1 MAIARKHLVDDA
13 TPGCYHLISRCVRR
27 GFLCGVAYAHRRDWV
42 RNLVEGAARCFAV
55 DVLTYAVMDNH
66 CHLVVRTDPARVDNW
81 SDREVAERWATAHP
95 RRAFTAEPVAWEE
108 SEIACCAADPL
119 WIARH
124 RARLASLSW
133 FMKAI
138 KEPIAKRANREDGCT
153 GHFWEG
159 RFKSVRLLDQQ
170 AVVACMAYVDLN
182 PRSAAARRRRL
193 ARSHDVGGRHDRRRH
208 RQPRRA
214 RRRGRQTR
222 HPLDRRH
229 RRRALP
235 TTRYRV
241 AAPMVRRSSGT
252 TCRSDGAAWSHAIAE
267 PLNHRRSTPIRR
279 NPARWAGLVGFVGG
293 GGRAARSLGRSRACL
308 RFPVSSNS
316 CWGGR

>member
-1 MAIARKHLVDDA
+1 MGPFCPYRAPMAIARKHLVDDA

-214 RRRGRQTR
+214 RSSTPSPGSTDNPIPDSSANGAPFIGNDLPVGRGGVVAR
-222 HPLDRRH
+222 HCRAPESSSQHPNKAKPGSVGRVGRVRW
-229 RRRALP
+229 RRRP
-235 TTRYRV
+235 
-241 AAPMVRRSSGT
+241 SS
-252 TCRSDGAAWSHAIAE
+252 AE
-267 PLNHRRSTPIRR
+267 PGPFTCMS
-279 NPARWAGLVGFVGG
+279 AF
-293 GGRAARSLGRSRACL
+293 
-308 RFPVSSNS
+308 SSFIQ
-316 CWGGR
+316 